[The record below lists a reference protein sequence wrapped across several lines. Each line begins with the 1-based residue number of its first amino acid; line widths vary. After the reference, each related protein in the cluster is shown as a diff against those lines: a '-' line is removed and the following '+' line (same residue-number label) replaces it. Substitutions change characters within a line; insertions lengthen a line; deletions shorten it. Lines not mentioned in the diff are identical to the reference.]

1 MRVSD
6 CNSMPRP
13 CALRPRHTAR
23 EARSCL
29 AAVVVFFLKKARSKQ
44 SDAHAETHPHGQ
56 VVEYYAEDHAQA
68 EADNHTAAGF
78 FLLFTRLVVFFHDA
92 VRIDVAVQR

>member
-29 AAVVVFFLKKARSKQ
+29 AAVVVFFLKKVRSKQ
-44 SDAHAETHPHGQ
+44 SDARAETHPHWQ
-56 VVEYYAEDHAQA
+56 VVEYYAEGHAQA
-68 EADNHTAAGF
+68 EADSQTAAGG
-78 FLLFTRLVVFFHDA
+78 FLLFTWIVVFFHGA
-92 VRIDVAVQR
+92 VCIDVAAQR